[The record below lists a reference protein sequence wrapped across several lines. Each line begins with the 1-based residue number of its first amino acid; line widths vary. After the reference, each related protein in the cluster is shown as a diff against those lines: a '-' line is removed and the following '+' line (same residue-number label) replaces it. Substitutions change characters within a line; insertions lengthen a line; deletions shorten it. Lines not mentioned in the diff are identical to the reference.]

1 MNVRYTVQ
9 DGGRR
14 HDSLPLLY
22 PCLRWDFLDLEV
34 AMTDRC
40 TSGGVRMLAAA
51 VDDLID
57 VVGENENHP
66 PASLMEVIGVLIE
79 KCEDEYVR
87 ELTEL

>member
-1 MNVRYTVQ
+1 
-9 DGGRR
+9 
-14 HDSLPLLY
+14 
-22 PCLRWDFLDLEV
+22 
-34 AMTDRC
+34 MTDRC